1 MLLAGVLGLE
11 RIRDGLGLRGMSRS
25 YKAVSLWQ
33 EESAVAAISFANTA
47 RGLVPLSPV
56 HLAGS
61 RDGAGNLTITWIRR
75 TRIPSAWTGGTDVPL
90 GEAAERYEIDIRDAA
105 NTATLRTIAIT
116 SPTAT
121 YTAAEQTADFG
132 APQAT
137 VRIRVQQISDTVGRG
152 AAREAIL

>member
-1 MLLAGVLGLE
+1 VLLAGVLGLE
-11 RIRDGLGLRGMSRS
+11 RTRDGLRLRGMSRF

-75 TRIPSAWTGGTDVPL
+75 TRIPSAWADGTDVPL

-132 APQAT
+132 APQAA